1 MKETTTGNA
10 AANRSDELI
19 AELMVKCG
27 LGAVNSP
34 VLPVS
39 GGFMHKMY
47 KVITERGKFAVKCLN
62 PEIMGR
68 PGAHESYARAEKLE
82 RILEENGIPIVPAIT
97 VDGQKMQTVNG
108 RYFYIFHWQE
118 GDITNW
124 NQISCDACRVAG
136 NILGR
141 IHAIDPKTIA
151 HKEPESSKINWQEY
165 LHKADSQG
173 NEIAPLLAGHEQ
185 LLLYAGQ
192 ELNLA
197 RASLPDIQCITN
209 EDMDPKNVM
218 WYEGNA
224 SVIDLECLD
233 YGNPVSGALQ
243 LALQWSGITTCDMDI
258 EKMAAFFDGYLAAY
272 DNGFRGYSNVFG
284 LAYTW
289 VEWLEYNIQR
299 ALGACADEAEQH
311 MGILEVRNTVGR
323 IRYIHDNE
331 KAIKAALCNAFI

>member
-1 MKETTTGNA
+1 MKETTAGNTTE
-10 AANRSDELI
+10 NRIDELI

-27 LGAVNSP
+27 LGLVNSP
-34 VLPVS
+34 IVPVS

-47 KVITERGKFAVKCLN
+47 KVITERGKYAVKYLN

-68 PGAHESYARAEKLE
+68 PGVHENYARAEKLE
-82 RILEENGIPIVPAIT
+82 RILEENGIPVVPAII
-97 VDGQKMQTVNG
+97 VDGQKMQAVNG
-108 RYFYIFHWQE
+108 HYFYIFHWQE

-124 NQISCDACRVAG
+124 NQISYDACRTAG

-141 IHAIDPKTIA
+141 IHAIDPQTIT
-151 HKEPESSKINWQEY
+151 HKEPEPSKINWQEY
-165 LHKADSQG
+165 LCKADSQG
-173 NEIAPLLAGHEQ
+173 NGIAPILARHEQ
-185 LLLYAGQ
+185 LLHYAVQ

-197 RASLPDIQCITN
+197 RACLPDIQCITN

-218 WYEGNA
+218 WHEGNA
-224 SVIDLECLD
+224 GVIDLECLD

-272 DNGFRGYSNVFG
+272 DNGFRGYGRVFG

-299 ALGACADEAEQH
+299 ALGACADESEQH

-331 KAIKAALCNAFI
+331 KAIKAALCNIFT

>member
-1 MKETTTGNA
+1 MKETTAGNTTE
-10 AANRSDELI
+10 NRIDELI

-27 LGAVNSP
+27 LGLANSP
-34 VLPVS
+34 IVPVS

-47 KVITERGKFAVKCLN
+47 KVITERGKYAVKYLN

-68 PGAHESYARAEKLE
+68 PGVHENYARAEKLE
-82 RILEENGIPIVPAIT
+82 RILEENGIPVVPAII
-97 VDGQKMQTVNG
+97 VDGQKMQAVNG
-108 RYFYIFHWQE
+108 HYFYIFHWQE

-124 NQISCDACRVAG
+124 NQISYDACRTAG

-141 IHAIDPKTIA
+141 IHAIDPQTIT
-151 HKEPESSKINWQEY
+151 HKEPEPSKINWQEY
-165 LHKADSQG
+165 LCKADSQG
-173 NEIAPLLAGHEQ
+173 NGIVPILARHEQ
-185 LLLYAGQ
+185 LLHYAVQ

-197 RASLPDIQCITN
+197 RACLPDIQCITN
-209 EDMDPKNVM
+209 EDMDPKNIM
-218 WYEGNA
+218 WHEGNA
-224 SVIDLECLD
+224 GVIDLECLD

-272 DNGFRGYSNVFG
+272 DNGFRGYGRVFG

-299 ALGACADEAEQH
+299 ALGACADESEQH

-331 KAIKAALCNAFI
+331 KAIKAALCNIFT